1 MTTLIHEFTVRDEM
15 RDSPTMSAA
24 AMADAAKARG
34 TKVEI
39 VTIGDLFPKPAQAEV
54 EGWVHALMV
63 DAKRADNGTDEKFKT
78 IRDAAK
84 IYAYSET
91 LGLPSLR
98 AAAAA
103 STHLRFVDC
112 ARSVFGVGWIYCRL
126 PFVPPPAGV
135 E

>member
-1 MTTLIHEFTVRDEM
+1 MTAIYEFIVREEM

-34 TKVEI
+34 KKVEI

-54 EGWVHALMV
+54 EGWLATLLA
-63 DAKRADNGTDEKFKT
+63 DAKKAEHAADEKFKT

-91 LGLPSLR
+91 TGLPSLR
-98 AAAAA
+98 AAA
-103 STHLRFVDC
+103 
-112 ARSVFGVGWIYCRL
+112 
-126 PFVPPPAGV
+126 
-135 E
+135 